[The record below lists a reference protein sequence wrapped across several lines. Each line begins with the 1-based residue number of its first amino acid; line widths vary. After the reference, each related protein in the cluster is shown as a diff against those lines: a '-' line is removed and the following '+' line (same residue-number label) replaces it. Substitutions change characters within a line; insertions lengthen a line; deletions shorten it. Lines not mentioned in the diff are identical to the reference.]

1 MPWRFKWG
9 RDDFVLWDL
18 RPHCGKAE
26 RLGHAD
32 GEGTCRQGMAWTKV
46 QWPEKC
52 GQAEWTPWWVMWKG
66 GMLLKRRVE
75 LCLQAIKCS
84 KEAAWLLANA
94 EGGIEDY
101 RMERKRPQHQGF
113 RKTHHRGRWS
123 LCTKKPS
130 MGQDWGGF
138 LPTSPRSLPWLQGS
152 SQSPFSC
159 QIWQLCPEAF
169 WVHCSKAL
177 LFSNLT
183 PQPVHPKEKEP
194 WNWHYTHKEKN
205 TAVPENLK
213 HHNNKNKLNY
223 HIQNQGSQCP
233 FYTEGMNFQS
243 SRWALW

>member
-1 MPWRFKWG
+1 MGYKGDCINPILNLQCSKGNQTGTLYSTNSEIKGYETPSQGFPLMPWRFKWG

-101 RMERKRPQHQGF
+101 RMERKRP
-113 RKTHHRGRWS
+113 
-123 LCTKKPS
+123 
-130 MGQDWGGF
+130 
-138 LPTSPRSLPWLQGS
+138 
-152 SQSPFSC
+152 
-159 QIWQLCPEAF
+159 
-169 WVHCSKAL
+169 
-177 LFSNLT
+177 
-183 PQPVHPKEKEP
+183 
-194 WNWHYTHKEKN
+194 
-205 TAVPENLK
+205 
-213 HHNNKNKLNY
+213 
-223 HIQNQGSQCP
+223 
-233 FYTEGMNFQS
+233 
-243 SRWALW
+243 